1 MVKDLTKTKVHP
13 VAEFFPMMS
22 PEEYEGL
29 KKDIKANGQQ
39 EPVCYWRNELIDGRN
54 RLQACQ
60 ELGIK
65 VEWWELSH
73 DADPIPF
80 IFSKNLHRRHLSTGQ
95 RAMLAAR
102 LANLSHGSNQH
113 KSLGK
118 SGKEDTPIG
127 VSIEAA
133 AKHASV
139 SPQSV
144 TRAKQVLE
152 RGSKAVQN
160 AASQGKLAVT
170 TATELATS
178 SATKA
183 EQSKAVK
190 GGKEAIKGVL
200 KKPPSPAKP
209 SEDWHPREMSAPI
222 MAHCQ
227 TLTKIGNDI
236 KKRAEQRGGEWID
249 MQSVAEQIKQL
260 KHSLKLSMYYA
271 DCPHC
276 KAKGCKRCRQ
286 SGFFPVLKKQQVDED
301 NGVKK

>member
-1 MVKDLTKTKVHP
+1 MKVISYEAHP
-13 VAEFFPMMS
+13 VSELFPVMDDDAYAALKADIAAHGQAEPIV
-22 PEEYEGL
+22 L
-29 KKDIKANGQQ
+29 WKKQ
-39 EPVCYWRNELIDGRN
+39 LIDGRH
-54 RLQACQ
+54 RLQACK
-60 ELGIK
+60 ELGMKPVVVDISDSEDPLAY
-65 VEWWELSH
+65 VISH
-73 DADPIPF
+73 
-80 IFSKNLHRRHLSTGQ
+80 NLHRRHLSTSQ
-95 RAMLAAR
+95 RAMVAAKI
-102 LANLSHGSNQH
+102 ATMKVGDNQH
-113 KSLGK
+113 AK
-118 SGKEDTPIG
+118 KEGPQICG
-127 VSIEAA
+127 PSAKEAA
-133 AKHASV
+133 AALNVSARSV
-139 SPQSV
+139 E
-144 TRAKQVLE
+144 TARQVLE
-152 RGSKAVQN
+152 HGAKAVQKAVEQGDLAIST
-160 AASQGKLAVT
+160 AA
-170 TATELATS
+170 ELATS
-178 SATKA
+178 GATKA
-183 EQSKAVK
+183 EQTQAVK